1 MKNKSWII
9 PVTIIAIN
17 ALSIAAKWSSMPE
30 ILPAHF
36 DLEGNASGTMPRTQL
51 LLFPLIAAAVCLAA
65 YFIAQKKQKLQTGLV
80 ILASGIC
87 LILLLST
94 IVTLTSGK
102 VPAFMLAEPVVLL
115 AAVVGFAVCAV
126 KARKCNF

>member
-17 ALSIAAKWSSMPE
+17 ALAIAVRWCSLPE

-36 DLEGNASGTMPRTQL
+36 DLEGNASGTMPRAQL
-51 LLFPLIAAAVCLAA
+51 LLFPLIAAAICMAA
-65 YFIAQKKQKLQTGLV
+65 YFIAQKKHKLQKGIV

-94 IVTLTSGK
+94 MVTLTYGTMP
-102 VPAFMLAEPVVLL
+102 VFMLAEPVVL
-115 AAVVGFAVCAV
+115 AAAIVGFVICTV
-126 KARKCNF
+126 KAKKR